1 MLREKKLDLQKAIQM
16 CTSSEV
22 ASQQMK
28 KIQGVESKQTE
39 EVKKLGEK
47 KKTARKP
54 RPKKEAEKQAKSG
67 DKSKKPTSSDK
78 CRYCGRQ
85 QRHVR
90 GTECPAFGQTCS
102 NCQKK
107 GHFTSVCYASKKV
120 HQLEDSPVSSSD
132 ESCLRVETVSLV
144 QTKAKQWF
152 ADIKFFKSA
161 QENFTTALACQLDT
175 GATCNV
181 ISLDDLSAITQ
192 LGESSLNESS
202 VKLKLFGG
210 STMKPIGECSLQIKH
225 NGTRQNLQFQVVK
238 DKCKPLLSAETCEK
252 LQLIKLNTD
261 ITNSVHQVNDSS
273 VQDSLSKDELMNKYH
288 DVFSGLG
295 HIGDAKIVID
305 KSVTPVQH
313 SPRRVPVALQKDVK
327 KKIREL
333 EEKGIIAKAVEPSE
347 WINSMVVVAK
357 PSKIR
362 ICLDPKDLNQAVQR
376 PKFQMPTLEE
386 LLPELS
392 KARIFSSFDAKDVF
406 CQVSLDEESSKLT
419 TFWTPLGRYRYLRMP
434 FGISLAQFESKL
446 QECLADLPG
455 VKVIRDDILVVGYG
469 ETDSEALIN
478 HDQNVIQLLE
488 RARQVNLKLNKSKV
502 KLRQAEVKF
511 MGHVIS
517 KGGLKPDPDKVTAIK
532 NMPKPESKS
541 EVLTLLGFVNY
552 LSKFLPK
559 LSEVSAPLRELT
571 TEHTEFTWA
580 SQHDEALATIQQ
592 LVIQHPVL
600 KFYNIE
606 EDVTIQ
612 TDASD
617 KGLGTVLLQNGKPVA
632 FSSRTLSKT
641 EQRYV
646 PLLKRSA

>member
-1 MLREKKLDLQKAIQM
+1 M

-22 ASQQMK
+22 ASQQVK

-54 RPKKEAEKQAKSG
+54 HPKKEAEKQAKSD

-90 GTECPAFGQTCS
+90 KTECPAFGQRCS
-102 NCQKK
+102 KCQKK
-107 GHFTSVCYASKKV
+107 GHFASVCYASKKV
-120 HQLEDSPVSSSD
+120 HQSEGSPVSSSD
-132 ESCLRVETVSLV
+132 DSCLRVETVSLV
-144 QTKAKQWF
+144 QTKAKQSF

-181 ISLDDLSAITQ
+181 ISLDDLSATAQ
-192 LGESSLNESS
+192 LGEPPLNESS

-225 NGTRQNLQFQVVK
+225 NGTRKSLQFQVVK

-261 ITNSVHQVNDSS
+261 ITDSVHQVNDSS
-273 VQDSLSKDELMNKYH
+273 VQDSLSKEKLMNKYH

-347 WINSMVVVAK
+347 WISSMVVVTK

-386 LLPELS
+386 LFP
-392 KARIFSSFDAKDVF
+392 
-406 CQVSLDEESSKLT
+406 
-419 TFWTPLGRYRYLRMP
+419 
-434 FGISLAQFESKL
+434 
-446 QECLADLPG
+446 
-455 VKVIRDDILVVGYG
+455 
-469 ETDSEALIN
+469 N
-478 HDQNVIQLLE
+478 
-488 RARQVNLKLNKSKV
+488 
-502 KLRQAEVKF
+502 
-511 MGHVIS
+511 
-517 KGGLKPDPDKVTAIK
+517 
-532 NMPKPESKS
+532 
-541 EVLTLLGFVNY
+541 
-552 LSKFLPK
+552 
-559 LSEVSAPLRELT
+559 
-571 TEHTEFTWA
+571 
-580 SQHDEALATIQQ
+580 
-592 LVIQHPVL
+592 
-600 KFYNIE
+600 
-606 EDVTIQ
+606 
-612 TDASD
+612 
-617 KGLGTVLLQNGKPVA
+617 
-632 FSSRTLSKT
+632 
-641 EQRYV
+641 
-646 PLLKRSA
+646 